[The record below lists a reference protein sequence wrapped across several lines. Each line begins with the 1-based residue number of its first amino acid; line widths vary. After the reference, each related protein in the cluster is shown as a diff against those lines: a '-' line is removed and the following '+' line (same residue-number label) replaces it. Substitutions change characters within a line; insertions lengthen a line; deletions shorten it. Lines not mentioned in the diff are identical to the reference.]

1 VQFCEHR
8 NQIQLETKQKPTAA
22 GWRENSHTKVKRA
35 GWDAP
40 KKNLKNFEIQAKT
53 ILYSTINGNLLYIP
67 KWNFLDFSS
76 KTTTFA
82 IVFELHIWGPPFP
95 QSVIHLRF
103 VCSTFL

>member
-40 KKNLKNFEIQAKT
+40 KKNLTNFEIQAKT

-76 KTTTFA
+76 KT
-82 IVFELHIWGPPFP
+82 IIFELHIQQAPFP
-95 QSVIHLRF
+95 PSVIHLRF